1 MAVAL
6 YKTRGGTVPASGE
19 IAVLAEL
26 VRTHGRATLI
36 VPSLAERKLC
46 RRALAN
52 AGCGL
57 AVEVTTPTAW
67 IASLWELMGDGRA
80 LVGTKAR
87 KLLAAQV
94 LADASEGASRS
105 SGVGDASVVAFEDE
119 DMAPH
124 AERGR
129 AGAAAHSAPTPH
141 AVREELRETRGMV
154 EMLARAARD
163 LLPALQDKA
172 PGAQLSA
179 AERRVVELV
188 AAYGERLDAAGYLEP
203 SAAATLLATGFLAEG
218 VPACARAVAV
228 RGIAEYPRH
237 LSCLLT
243 AVAGE
248 GEVAILAE
256 PEADAL
262 ASELRTVL
270 LEEGVTVR
278 SCALPA
284 CDDAASEE
292 GPHASVPL
300 VPRIAEVAGPTA
312 RAAAYTQLIDELAHE
327 AVSNVAAGGQDVVAQ
342 TDSPESGAPTTIAV
356 AVPHPLTAL
365 RDLAP
370 RLAARGI
377 AVAGEESLAFE
388 RTRAGEAFFM
398 LADVV
403 ERLETEEPSAWWPAP
418 ELPDWMRSP
427 FSGLGPAAARAAH
440 TLDSHLRKTRKLTRD
455 TLWAELD
462 RLQSRERQRAH
473 DRAAAAEAEGLPA
486 TEPCPIVVRDVLD
499 AIRRGAYARALALMR
514 EAAAGAPAGAFGP
527 AGTAAQQAELA
538 ALDAALSLFEE
549 ARAWDVGEERA
560 FTVLPALRVRAAYTV
575 APQAVSDRPVQV
587 TLTTIDTLAA
597 AAPMSYD
604 AVLLAN
610 ADAASY
616 PLSVRATVAD
626 LLAEKLGAAPYA
638 MAPAPRQRRAFRCAL
653 GTART
658 SAALAY
664 VAHDAHGEELYPA
677 LALTELR
684 AREAALPARTPAAHA
699 EPLPTEGALFANLDP
714 AGGRGACV
722 DQAPRP
728 AEHALAPE
736 LNPFLFLPTRVVG
749 GEPRPRTLSASQIE
763 SYLACPYRWLV
774 TNRVSTR
781 RLDAGFGP
789 IEMGNFVHDVMQ
801 RFHERLIEAGLARV
815 TPANLDACLAELEI
829 AFDETR
835 DDHARGKHTHGR
847 YSKATGGKPQ
857 TIKGPLVATDE
868 LERNQIE
875 AMRPKLREVV
885 RHESDMLSI
894 FSPALLEYAFDKEG
908 VSYAGRP
915 LGGRIDR
922 IDTAP
927 RGRVQASAL
936 WSSTTKTAPRS
947 GSLPAPTPTMALD
960 EDEQLSPAWL
970 PGREADRA
978 PKVQTLIYA
987 TAYARLTG
995 GSPQGAVYFGTRGP
1009 VVKGAVAAALV
1020 ESEPPAF
1027 PRDKVSGY
1035 PGVKPARGR
1044 ERRQARW
1051 RARVWRAF
1059 GAGRASDCRRAR
1071 RARGRPCGTGT
1082 GSRFLR
1088 ALPAHD
1094 VREEAL
1100 RCRSWRKSRS
1110 ASSARS
1116 RARSSSRREPA
1127 RARPSRSPSGCSTR
1141 SVPGS
1146 KPRDEWA
1153 DPAVPEPFLDG
1164 IDQVLAITFTEKAA
1178 AELKERIRAGLIA
1191 EGMETEAERADGAWI
1206 STIHGMCARI
1216 IRAHALDLGV
1226 DPGFSVA
1233 EYADDLKRRAAEHV
1247 LRRVSAED
1255 AQGSGCL

>member
-141 AVREELRETRGMV
+141 AGREELRETRGMV

-172 PGAQLSA
+172 PGAQLTA

-203 SAAATLLATGFLAEG
+203 SSAATLLATGFLAEG
-218 VPACARAVAV
+218 VSACARAVAV

-300 VPRIAEVAGPTA
+300 VPRIAEVTGPTA

-342 TDSPESGAPTTIAV
+342 ADSPESGATATIAV
-356 AVPHPLTAL
+356 AVPRPLAAL

-403 ERLETEEPSAWWPAP
+403 ERLETEEPSTWWPAP

-427 FSGLGPAAARAAH
+427 FSGLGPAASRAAR

-486 TEPCPIVVRDVLD
+486 TEPRPIVVRDVLD

-514 EAAAGAPAGAFGP
+514 EAAAGAPAGAFGS
-527 AGTAAQQAELA
+527 AGAAAQQAELA

-549 ARAWDVGEERA
+549 ARAWGVGEERA

-575 APQAVSDRPVQV
+575 APQAVSARPVQV
-587 TLTTIDTLAA
+587 ILTTIDTLAA

-604 AVLLAN
+604 AVLLAD

-684 AREAALPARTPAAHA
+684 AREAAFPARTPAVPA
-699 EPLPTEGALFANLDP
+699 EPLPTEGALYANLDP
-714 AGGRGACV
+714 AGGLGACV
-722 DQAPRP
+722 DRTPRP

-736 LNPFLFLPTRVVG
+736 LNPFLLLPTRVVG

-927 RGRVQASAL
+927 AAGAGERFVVIDYKNRASLGEFAC
-936 WSSTTKTAPRS
+936 PD
-947 GSLPAPTPTMALD
+947 PTMALD

-970 PGREADRA
+970 PGREADCA

-1044 ERRQARW
+1044 SAAKHDGELEFGELLEQVERAI
-1051 RARVWRAF
+1051 AVELDALE
-1059 GAGRASDCRRAR
+1059 AGRVAPSPAQDS
-1071 RARGRPCGTGT
+1071 CGHCPLT
-1082 GSRFLR
+1082 
-1088 ALPAHD
+1088 
-1094 VREEAL
+1094 
-1100 RCRSWRKSRS
+1100 
-1110 ASSARS
+1110 
-1116 RARSSSRREPA
+1116 
-1127 RARPSRSPSGCSTR
+1127 
-1141 SVPGS
+1141 
-1146 KPRDEWA
+1146 
-1153 DPAVPEPFLDG
+1153 
-1164 IDQVLAITFTEKAA
+1164 
-1178 AELKERIRAGLIA
+1178 
-1191 EGMETEAERADGAWI
+1191 
-1206 STIHGMCARI
+1206 MCAR
-1216 IRAHALDLGV
+1216 
-1226 DPGFSVA
+1226 
-1233 EYADDLKRRAAEHV
+1233 RR
-1247 LRRVSAED
+1247 
-1255 AQGSGCL
+1255 